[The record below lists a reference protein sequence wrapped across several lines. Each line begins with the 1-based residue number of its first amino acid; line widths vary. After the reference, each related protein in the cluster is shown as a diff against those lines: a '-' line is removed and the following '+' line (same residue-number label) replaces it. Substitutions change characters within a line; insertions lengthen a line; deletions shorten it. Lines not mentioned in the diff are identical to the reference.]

1 MNTNA
6 LIFLPDISGFTKFV
20 TQTEIQHSHHIVAEL
35 LETVMRANSLGFKI
49 SEVEGDAVLF
59 YRVGEPPSL
68 EELVHQARRMF
79 LDFHAYLRVIER
91 DRVCQCGACQSAS
104 QLSLKFIG
112 HYGELQETP
121 IGSFTKLIGGDVI
134 LAHVLMKNRIPHQEY
149 LLLTQ
154 KYLETQPA
162 GARRLDEWV
171 TFKTNVEE
179 LESFGKIQTEFI
191 PFSPLRSQV
200 PDAPT
205 PEENLPGAGEP
216 DTTITIDAP
225 LLLVHDILTDNAR
238 KAEYARGVKEI
249 KQEKPINRVSTSHTC
264 VFEDFEV
271 HFVTQHNQAQGKE
284 IRYVER
290 GVATQGVSFVTDY
303 KLTEEDGRTRIAVRT
318 IHAKEED
325 GSGNVLARW
334 LAIVKSAIL
343 FRLVKRN
350 SQKGLAAFK
359 EYVEHLHSERAEER
373 KDGTPG

>member
-1 MNTNA
+1 METNA

-20 TQTEIQHSHHIVAEL
+20 TQTDIQHSHHIVAEL
-35 LETVMRANSLGFKI
+35 LEIVMRANSLGFKV

-112 HYGELQETP
+112 HYGELQETQ
-121 IGSFTKLIGGDVI
+121 IGSFSKLIGSDVI
-134 LAHVLMKNRIPHQEY
+134 LAHVLMKNRIPLQEY

-162 GARRLDEWV
+162 GARNLEEWV

-179 LESFGKIQTEFI
+179 LESFGKVPTEFV
-191 PFSPLRSQV
+191 PLSPLRSQV

-205 PEENLPGAGEP
+205 PEEYPLGAGEP
-216 DTTITIDAP
+216 DTTITVDAP

-238 KAEYARGVKEI
+238 KAQYARGVKEI
-249 KQEKPINRVSTSHTC
+249 RQERPINRVHTSHTC
-264 VFEDFEV
+264 VFEEFEV
-271 HFVTQHNQAQGKE
+271 HFVTQHSQAQGKE
-284 IRYVER
+284 VRYVER
-290 GVATQGVSFVTDY
+290 GDATQGVSFVTDY
-303 KLTEEDGRTRIAVRT
+303 KLTEEDGRTRVAVRT
-318 IHAKEED
+318 IHVKEEVR
-325 GSGNVLARW
+325 SGNALARW
-334 LAIVKSAIL
+334 IANAKSTIL

-350 SQKGLAAFK
+350 SRKGLQAFR
-359 EYVEHLHSERAEER
+359 EYVERVHSERPTGRE
-373 KDGTPG
+373 DGAPG

>member
-134 LAHVLMKNRIPHQEY
+134 LAHVLMKNRIPHHEY

-325 GSGNVLARW
+325 ASGNVLARW

-359 EYVEHLHSERAEER
+359 EYVERLHSERAEER